1 NAFLKEASKT
11 YKSFDLNLLYD
22 FILERIYPFYEANPS
37 FIKAVL
43 STKNSD
49 LIHIDSA
56 VKALIELSK
65 KTNFN
70 ENFSTFKRLANI
82 ATKNENLI
90 NESLFENEA
99 EKKLYLAFKE
109 SLKVQNLKQKL
120 ESLFALKPFIDEFF
134 ENVMIN
140 SENEKLKNN
149 RQALIFAIYNEFLK
163 IADIKELSL

>member
-1 NAFLKEASKT
+1 
-11 YKSFDLNLLYD
+11 
-22 FILERIYPFYEANPS
+22 
-37 FIKAVL
+37 
-43 STKNSD
+43 
-49 LIHIDSA
+49 
-56 VKALIELSK
+56 
-65 KTNFN
+65 
-70 ENFSTFKRLANI
+70 
-82 ATKNENLI
+82 
-90 NESLFENEA
+90 
-99 EKKLYLAFKE
+99 LAFKE